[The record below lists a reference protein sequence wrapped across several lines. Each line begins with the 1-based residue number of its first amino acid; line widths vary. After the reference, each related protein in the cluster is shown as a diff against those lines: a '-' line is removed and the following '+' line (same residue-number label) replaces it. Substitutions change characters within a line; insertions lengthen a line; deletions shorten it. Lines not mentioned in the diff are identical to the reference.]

1 VIIATLI
8 HRILPT
14 VSRLANIDIIIWI
27 LPAKGKGDLPL
38 QLLLQGSSRPEL
50 KNPHEVKILI
60 HLLLV
65 SRHLERIADQA
76 TNIAEDVIYMIEGI
90 IIRHRAEDYTRHD

>member
-1 VIIATLI
+1 MNRKMLHVIQDYI
-8 HRILPT
+8 
-14 VSRLANIDIIIWI
+14 
-27 LPAKGKGDLPL
+27 
-38 QLLLQGSSRPEL
+38 E
-50 KNPHEVKILI
+50 KNPHEVKILV

-90 IIRHRAEDYTRHD
+90 IIRHHAEDYTSHD

>member
-1 VIIATLI
+1 MDTPRKGQGRSAATI
-8 HRILPT
+8 VT
-14 VSRLANIDIIIWI
+14 VREFPPSA
-27 LPAKGKGDLPL
+27 
-38 QLLLQGSSRPEL
+38 